1 MYAPYLDML
10 VRLKTYLLDKTLY
23 EDSVREEYSRVTT
36 LAFTKALRVLLAF
49 NDLVCHGTV

>member
-10 VRLKTYLLDKTLY
+10 VRLETYLLDKTLH

-36 LAFTKALRVLLAF
+36 LAFTKALRVLLAI
-49 NDLVCHGTV
+49 NDLACHGTV